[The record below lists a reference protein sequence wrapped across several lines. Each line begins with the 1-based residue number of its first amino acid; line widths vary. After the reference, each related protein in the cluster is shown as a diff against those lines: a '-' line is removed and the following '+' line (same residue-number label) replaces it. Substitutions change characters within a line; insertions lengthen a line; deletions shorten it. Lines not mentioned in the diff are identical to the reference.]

1 MYVGQESPASSER
14 RGHRAAIPRDVE
26 SILNQEQLNALHKVE
41 NFGWQLAF
49 IRQPLFDTPISMIV
63 SPDKQ
68 RYAVLELDGEINMNP
83 DIVIRH

>member
-1 MYVGQESPASSER
+1 MYVGQESPLSTER
-14 RGHRAAIPRDVE
+14 RGHKAAIPPDLA

-49 IRQPLFDTPISMIV
+49 VRQPLFDTPISVIV
-63 SPDKQ
+63 SPDRQ
-68 RYAVLELDGEINMNP
+68 RYAVLELDGEINMEP